1 MPLLKVTS
9 DSTSKGRGPRASLD
23 SLELP
28 SMSVQQRQAW
38 IEEARVKAILGSCSR
53 SMASVRSSVRCY
65 LAFAGMHPPISVSY
79 THLTLP
85 TKA

>member
-9 DSTSKGRGPRASLD
+9 DSTSKGRGPRAALD

-53 SMASVRSSVRCY
+53 SMASVRSGVRCY
-65 LAFAGMHPPISVSY
+65 LAFAGMHPFIHFVNDC
-79 THLTLP
+79 
-85 TKA
+85 A